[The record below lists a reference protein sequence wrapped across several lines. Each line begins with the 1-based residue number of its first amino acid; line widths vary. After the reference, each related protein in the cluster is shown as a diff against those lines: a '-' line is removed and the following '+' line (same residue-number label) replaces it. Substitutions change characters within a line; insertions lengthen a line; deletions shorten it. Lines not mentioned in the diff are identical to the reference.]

1 MEETKTYHVNVE
13 HLDSKAIV
21 VLPQDSDGLFIYQS
35 IAGVLVNG
43 APSGAGTTLEL
54 GNEEWSIGAVHLVC
68 ILPLF
73 PRFSSLQLSFD
84 MGMYLRLQAT

>member
-1 MEETKTYHVNVE
+1 MEETHKYHIYVE

-43 APSGAGTTLEL
+43 APSGA
-54 GNEEWSIGAVHLVC
+54 
-68 ILPLF
+68 
-73 PRFSSLQLSFD
+73 
-84 MGMYLRLQAT
+84 